1 MNQTTANGAEIQL
14 ALRGVSASY
23 ERGGKVLDNVSLDV
37 KKGEI
42 VSVIGPS
49 GSGKSTLLRV
59 LVGLLKPSLG
69 EISLDGRRVDY
80 DSRADLKLVRDRL
93 AIVFQQ
99 FNLFQNMTVLSNV
112 TVTPIKIRGEPR
124 AEAEERAKTLLR
136 RVGLGDKFESY
147 PDELSG
153 GQQQRVAL
161 ARALAL
167 RPEILLL
174 DEVTSALDP
183 EMVNEVLDAIR
194 DLSRDGITMLIVS
207 HEMAF
212 VREVSHRVVMMAE
225 GAVVET
231 GPPAQIFDAPE
242 TQRCRDF
249 VGKILRH

>member
-1 MNQTTANGAEIQL
+1 MAQLELEGVTAQ
-14 ALRGVSASY
+14 Y
-23 ERGGKVLDNVSLDV
+23 DRGGRVLDEVSLAV
-37 KKGEI
+37 EKGEV
-42 VSVIGPS
+42 VSIIGPS

-59 LVGLLKPSLG
+59 LIGLLPPRAGSVL
-69 EISLDGRRVDY
+69 LDGATVDY
-80 DSRADLKLVRDRL
+80 RSRAQLRALRERL

-99 FNLFQNMTVLSNV
+99 FNLFQNMTALANV
-112 TVTPIKIRGEPR
+112 TVAPAKIRGRPR
-124 AEAEERAKTLLR
+124 AEVEREARALME
-136 RVGLGDKFESY
+136 RVGLSDKLTSY

-167 RPEILLL
+167 NPEILLL

-183 EMVNEVLDAIR
+183 EMVGEVLDAIR
-194 DLSRDGITMLIVS
+194 GLAHGGITMIIVS

-212 VREVSHRVVMMAE
+212 VREVSDRVVMMAE
-225 GAVVET
+225 GRVVEI
-231 GPPAQIFDAPE
+231 GPPAQIFDNPR